1 MIDDAVDSLM
11 RWIGAKK
18 PDYPPLVL
26 REAIANALT
35 HRDYS
40 PDARGTQVHISV
52 FTDRIEITNP
62 GGLYGMVTHDVLAS
76 PHPVTGAPFVST
88 RNQFLFTLLAG
99 LVLGGRRGAI
109 AGVAYI
115 LLGLLGVPI
124 FAAGGGP
131 GYVLQPTF
139 GYLLGFVLQAWFCGK
154 YARSLRTISF
164 RSLLAVNVG
173 GMAIVYILGIGWF
186 YLVSNYVLQ
195 APIAFWTAIFYCGI
209 LQVGPDF
216 LLCMAA
222 AGLALRCYKVGLWLA
237 MPLGAER
244 ARMEVKEG

>member
-1 MIDDAVDSLM
+1 MM
-11 RWIGAKK
+11 KK
-18 PDYPPLVL
+18 LEL
-26 REAIANALT
+26 REMVLCALFIALIT
-35 HRDYS
+35 V
-40 PDARGTQVHISV
+40 GTFIRIPVG
-52 FTDRIEITNP
+52 TDVYT
-62 GGLYGMVTHDVLAS
+62 L
-76 PHPVTGAPFVST
+76 
-88 RNQFLFTLLAG
+88 QFLFTLLAG
-99 LVLGGRRGAI
+99 LMLGARLGAI
-109 AGVAYI
+109 AVIAYI

-124 FAAGGGP
+124 FATGGGP

-154 YARSLRTISF
+154 YAHSLRTISF